1 MESRNRNVWIIVIVA
16 VVLLCCCALAIAA
29 AVAVGTGWF
38 TIFPTSIQGGLGTV
52 SEVSERTFDVGST
65 PSLTVQNFA
74 GNITVRAG
82 AAGQIQVSVTEKGT
96 TRASLDNI
104 QVAMN
109 PQDGGLSIQTT
120 RSGISGNLSVQL
132 EIVVPADALLD
143 LHTGA
148 GSIDVSGFANGAKVD
163 SGAGSLTIQD
173 VTGALDAHT
182 GAGSLDVRGATGSAR
197 LNTGAGSISYQG
209 TPQGNCRFET
219 GTGSI
224 QLALPAELN
233 ATVDLGTGVGDIQL
247 GGFAVQGQVSRRSV
261 QGTIGS
267 GDQVQIYAHTGTGSI
282 NLIRQ

>member
-38 TIFPTSIQGGLGTV
+38 TIFPTRIQGGLGTV
-52 SEVSERTFDVGST
+52 SEVSERTYTVGST

-74 GNITVRAG
+74 GGITVRAG
-82 AAGQIQVSVTEKGT
+82 AAGQIQVSVTKKGT
-96 TRASLDNI
+96 TTASLDSI

-120 RSGISGNLSVQL
+120 RSGIAGNLSVQL
-132 EIVVPADALLD
+132 EIVAPADALLD

-224 QLALPAELN
+224 QLALPAGLN

-267 GDQVQIYAHTGTGSI
+267 GGQVQIYAHTGTGSI
-282 NLIRQ
+282 DLIRQ